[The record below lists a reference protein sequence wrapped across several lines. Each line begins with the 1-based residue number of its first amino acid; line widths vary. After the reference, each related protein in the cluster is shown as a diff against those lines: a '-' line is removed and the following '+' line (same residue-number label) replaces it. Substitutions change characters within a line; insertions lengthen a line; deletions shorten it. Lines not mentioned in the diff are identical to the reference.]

1 MLKFRT
7 GLLILICLLAC
18 PTLRVAAAERR
29 DAVVSAVEL
38 SSPAVVNIRT
48 EQIVQRPSNQLF
60 GFGGSLFEE
69 FFGQFSRPPV
79 YTTQS
84 LGSGVIV
91 DPSGLVLTNA
101 HVIAKASKIFIALP
115 GRPRELE
122 GELVGSDEL
131 LDLAVVRLPKRGNG
145 QPYAHL
151 ELGRADDLLVGESVI
166 AIGNPLGF
174 GSSITTGVVSGPL
187 RELSL
192 GDDFTAVFIQ
202 TDALINPGNSGGPL
216 ININGELIGINTA
229 IARQAQGIGFAI
241 PADVVRRVLP
251 ELVSQGRIRRS
262 YLGVIPGA
270 TGEAFAT
277 SRGYGGVLVT
287 DLLDGSP
294 AARAGLQLADVILAL
309 DQVPVES
316 AREFLNFLRS
326 YPPGGRVRIRYLR
339 GMQEASVEVVL
350 GSFTPQI
357 TLEYALRSFGFSLK
371 ESGGLRVQD
380 VIPNTP
386 ADKVGLKTGDR
397 IVEVAGQRL
406 NDLNDF
412 VSAVEEHF
420 GLLPLTFLIVRGNQ
434 GYYIDLPQ

>member
-1 MLKFRT
+1 MPIFRIVLLLLV
-7 GLLILICLLAC
+7 GLSVCL
-18 PTLRVAAAERR
+18 PYRAAAVDRR
-29 DAVVSAVEL
+29 DAVVRAVEL

-48 EQIVQRPSNQLF
+48 EQIVERRSNPLF

-69 FFGQFSRPPV
+69 FFGQYSRPPV

-115 GRPRELE
+115 GRPREIQ
-122 GELVGSDEL
+122 GQLVGYDEL
-131 LDLAVVRLPKRGNG
+131 LDLAVVRLPKRDGE

-151 ELGRADDLLVGESVI
+151 ELGHADDLLVGESVI

-187 RELSL
+187 RALSL

-216 ININGELIGINTA
+216 ININGKLIGINTA

-241 PADVVRRVLP
+241 PVDVVRRVLP
-251 ELVSQGRIRRS
+251 ELVNQGRIRRS
-262 YLGVIPGA
+262 YFGVIPGE
-270 TGEAFAT
+270 TGDAFAN

-287 DLLDGSP
+287 DLLEDSP
-294 AARAGLQLADVILAL
+294 AARAGLQLADVILEL

-326 YPPGGRVRIRYLR
+326 YPPDGVVRIRYLR
-339 GMQEASVEVVL
+339 GMQEACVDVVL
-350 GSFTPQI
+350 GRFTPKV
-357 TLEYALRSFGFSLK
+357 TLEYALRSFGFSLE

-380 VIPNTP
+380 VFSNTP

-397 IVEVAGQRL
+397 IVEVAGRRL
-406 NDLNDF
+406 NDLNDY
-412 VSAVEEHF
+412 VAVVEEHF
-420 GLLPLTFLIVRGNQ
+420 GQFPLTFLIVRGNQ
-434 GYYIDLPQ
+434 GYYIDLP